1 MNGKQT
7 LGKFNE
13 KKTQVRQRFHD
24 VGLTIDYFKQFFPS
38 EREYTEQHIIRYKD
52 GKKSCQRC
60 YFWKN
65 GKDVPIATVFDIM
78 RNTGKINFAM
88 CNSCFEDSAKDTQ
101 MFLYSQPWAH
111 HYTFDDKHLI
121 IHIPDGLKDKDSVS
135 FQKQIKES

>member
-1 MNGKQT
+1 MSSYFFDEKQ
-7 LGKFNE
+7 
-13 KKTQVRQRFHD
+13 QRQQAICD
-24 VGLTIDYFKQFFPS
+24 VIRYYEQFFPS
-38 EREYTEQHIIRYKD
+38 KRKYIERHIIKYED

-60 YFWKN
+60 YFWKD
-65 GKDVPIATVFDIM
+65 GRDVPIATVFDVM

-121 IHIPDGLKDKDSVS
+121 IYIPNGLKDKDSVS
-135 FQKQIKES
+135 FQKRIKES